1 MKSFKSTQE
10 FQNPQSNEKLTL
22 IATTNNSEKITLIG
36 KNKQTNKQNKLIL
49 IATKQNHLKKENA
62 SILT

>member
-10 FQNPQSNEKLTL
+10 FQNPQSNEKLIL
-22 IATTNNSEKITLIG
+22 IATKNNSEKITLIG
-36 KNKQTNKQNKLIL
+36 KNKQTKQINLNCNKIKSF
-49 IATKQNHLKKENA
+49 KKENA